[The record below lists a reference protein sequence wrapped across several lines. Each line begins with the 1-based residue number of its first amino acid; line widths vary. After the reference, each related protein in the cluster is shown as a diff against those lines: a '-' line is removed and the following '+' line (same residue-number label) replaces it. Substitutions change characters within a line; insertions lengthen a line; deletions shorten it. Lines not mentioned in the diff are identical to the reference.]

1 MFAGL
6 KKEFEEISVICT
18 SPSKTFNLAGMTLS
32 NISIHF
38 RRLGLETEKL
48 DRRIIHQAKL
58 WLDSGKIFG
67 ECGRGFQRINVACPR
82 SVLMEALQRLKKICV
97 NR

>member
-1 MFAGL
+1 MSEYV
-6 KKEFEEISVICT
+6 KEHLHGVTVVDQEATYLVW
-18 SPSKTFNLAGMTLS
+18 LD
-32 NISIHF
+32 F

-82 SVLMEALQRLKKICV
+82 SILEEALQRLEKLCTD
-97 NR
+97 R

>member
-1 MFAGL
+1 
-6 KKEFEEISVICT
+6 
-18 SPSKTFNLAGMTLS
+18 MTVVDQEATYLVWLD
-32 NISIHF
+32 F

-48 DRRIIHQAKL
+48 VRRIIHQAKL

-82 SVLMEALQRLKKICV
+82 SILEEALQRLEKLCTD
-97 NR
+97 R